1 MTLPVQAPARAG
13 RLLLI
18 AVALAAAAPAARAQS
33 PDAATKA
40 ATASATATAARPAL
54 VVSVAAPERGELA
67 ERLSANGSIAA
78 WQEASVGAEIAG
90 LRLAEVLVEVG
101 DKVQRGQ
108 LLARFAAEAVE
119 TDLAVAEAGLAQAKA
134 ALAEAQ
140 ANAARAR
147 QVQDSGV
154 LSNQQITQY
163 LTGEATAA
171 AQLQA
176 AQAQVALQRLR
187 LSQTRVVAP
196 DDGLI
201 SARSATLGAV
211 AAPGQELFR
220 LVRRARLEWRGEVTA
235 AELPRIRIG
244 QTVSVTVAS
253 GARLRGTVRVIAPT
267 VDPQT
272 RNALVYVDLPAGS
285 SARAGMFA
293 RGEFEFGATAALTV
307 PQAAVVVRDGFSHVF
322 ELGAG
327 DRVQRRRVEI
337 GRRSADRVEI
347 TAGLRPE
354 AKVVVAGAG
363 FLNDGDLVKV
373 SGVSR

>member
-1 MTLPVQAPARAG
+1 MTVSAHRLPRAARLVFTMTVLAC
-13 RLLLI
+13 LS
-18 AVALAAAAPAARAQS
+18 AVARAQA
-33 PDAATKA
+33 PEAATKA
-40 ATASATATAARPAL
+40 ASTAARPAL
-54 VVSVAAPERGELA
+54 VVNVATPTRGELA
-67 ERLSANGSIAA
+67 ERLGANGSIAA

-90 LRLAEVLVEVG
+90 LRLAEVLVDVG

-108 LLARFAAEAVE
+108 VLARFAAESVE
-119 TDLAVAEAGLAQAKA
+119 ADLAVAEAGLAQARA

-154 LSNQQITQY
+154 LSSQQVTQY

-187 LSQTRVVAP
+187 LAHTRVLAP

-201 SARSATLGAV
+201 AARAATLGAV

-220 LVRRARLEWRGEVTA
+220 LVRRGRLEWRGEVTA
-235 AELPRIRIG
+235 AELPRLRVG
-244 QTVSVTVAS
+244 QPVTVIAAS

-267 VDPQT
+267 VDPQS

-322 ELGAG
+322 ELGTG

-337 GRRSADRVEI
+337 GRRSADRIEI
-347 TAGLRPE
+347 TAGLRPV
-354 AKVVVAGAG
+354 ARVVVSGAG

-373 SGVSR
+373 AGGAK

>member
-1 MTLPVQAPARAG
+1 MNHLQA
-13 RLLLI
+13 LI
-18 AVALAAAAPAARAQS
+18 AQRPRAVALAAAVLLAGGTVTTLAVRAADKAAPAA
-33 PDAATKA
+33 AAA
-40 ATASATATAARPAL
+40 AKPAL
-54 VVSVAAPERGELA
+54 TVTTVAPQR
-67 ERLSANGSIAA
+67 ERLALALPANGSIAA

-90 LRLAEVLVEVG
+90 LRLAEVAVEVG

-119 TDLAVAEAGLAQAKA
+119 ADLAVAEAGLAQAKA

-187 LSQTRVVAP
+187 LSQTRVLAP

-307 PQAAVVVRDGFSHVF
+307 PQSAVVVRDGFSHVF